1 MGSDCESDEEVA
13 LCYVHSVMIPS
24 DLESVVNKLG
34 CWKKASD
41 LFSLGNLYIGVE
53 NTFIFRIR
61 T

>member
-41 LFSLGNLYIGVE
+41 LFFSWQFVHWS
-53 NTFIFRIR
+53 
-61 T
+61 